1 MGYNLTLLPIAL
13 CLYEIA
19 FAVNSLFL
27 WDYPTRAKTIRPF
40 EMDIVLNIAP
50 VFFVIFLGA
59 GAKRLG
65 FFPEAFIREANRL
78 AFYVG
83 VPALLFIK
91 LSHAPFRETFDITLA
106 LISCLSVFL
115 VWLFSLLLV
124 TVRAPSNAGAA
135 ASFVQTSMHGNIGY
149 IALAVVYYVM
159 GDRGLGIAGFL
170 AAFIILSQNTLSVLS
185 FNIFSGTES
194 SASASFLNIVRA
206 ICLNPI
212 IISCFA
218 GLSFSFFGLD
228 LPPVFHRFLEILS
241 SMALPLALL
250 IIGASLSRSRMSRN
264 LTWLIVSLAIKLL
277 LLPGLGSLLLYHAGA
292 ETLSIT
298 VAAILLGAP
307 TATVSVIMSGEMNGD
322 ITFASSQVTL
332 STLVSALTFCFWT
345 YLIGTFG
352 L

>member
-1 MGYNLTLLPIAL
+1 
-13 CLYEIA
+13 
-19 FAVNSLFL
+19 
-27 WDYPTRAKTIRPF
+27 
-40 EMDIVLNIAP
+40 MDVALNIMP

-59 GAKRLG
+59 GVKRLG
-65 FFPEAFIREANRL
+65 FFPGTFIREANRL

-91 LSHAPFRETFDITLA
+91 LSNTPFRETFEINLA
-106 LISCLSVFL
+106 LISCLSIFL
-115 VWLFSLLLV
+115 VWLFPLSIIK
-124 TVRAPSNAGAA
+124 VRAPSNAGAA

-149 IALAVVYYVM
+149 IALAVVYYVI

-170 AAFIILSQNTLSVLS
+170 APFITISHNTLSVLS
-185 FNIFSGTES
+185 FNIFSPSGR
-194 SASASFLNIVRA
+194 SASASFLHIVRA

-218 GLSFSFFGLD
+218 GLAFSFFGLD

-264 LTWLIVSLAIKLL
+264 LTWLIVSLALKLL
-277 LLPGLGSLLLYHAGA
+277 VLPGLGSLLLYHTGA
-292 ETLSIT
+292 EILSIK
-298 VAAILLGAP
+298 VVAILLGAP
-307 TATVSVIMSGEMNGD
+307 AATVSVIMSGEMNGD
-322 ITFASSQVTL
+322 ITFASSEVTL
-332 STLVSALTFCFWT
+332 STLLSALTFCFWT

-352 L
+352 S